1 VNLLTTR
8 IEERS
13 KPTIARNRFIA
24 ERDPATLAKYLAMQ
38 ADIACDLMRA
48 SEWEGNMQA
57 AVKAE
62 AAAHWA
68 FCLHPELR
76 ADDDTFWRDT
86 YPTESERIHAE
97 NLARVTSD
105 AYRRAVRGVGRKEK
119 TIRRNVND

>member
-1 VNLLTTR
+1 MKFLTSK

-24 ERDPATLAKYLAMQ
+24 ERDPATLTKYLAMQ

-62 AAAHWA
+62 AAAHWT

-86 YPTESERIHAE
+86 YPLESERIHAE
-97 NLARVTSD
+97 NLARVTSP
-105 AYRRAVRGVGRKEK
+105 AYRRVERKVAKAERAVRKAV
-119 TIRRNVND
+119 

>member
-1 VNLLTTR
+1 MITIEQ

-13 KPTIARNRFIA
+13 KSTVARNRFIA
-24 ERDPATLAKYLAMQ
+24 ERGRATLAKYLNMQ
-38 ADIACDLMRA
+38 AGIACDLMHA
-48 SEWEGNMQA
+48 GQWSGNPQA

-86 YPTESERIHAE
+86 YPLEPDHIDAE
-97 NLARVTSD
+97 NLARVTSP
-105 AYRRAVRGVGRKEK
+105 AYRRVEKSVARKEK
-119 TIRRNVND
+119 AIRTKV

>member
-1 VNLLTTR
+1 MKFLTSK

-13 KPTIARNRFIA
+13 KSTVARNRFIA
-24 ERDPATLAKYLAMQ
+24 ERDRATLAKYLDVQ

-48 SEWEGNMQA
+48 GQWDGNLQA
-57 AVKAE
+57 AIKAE

-86 YPTESERIHAE
+86 YPLEHERIRAE

-105 AYRRAVRGVGRKEK
+105 AYRRV
-119 TIRRNVND
+119 

>member
-1 VNLLTTR
+1 MEFLTSK

-13 KPTIARNRFIA
+13 KPTIARNRFIG

-38 ADIACDLMRA
+38 ADTAYDLMHA
-48 SEWEGNMQA
+48 SEWEGNPQA

-86 YPTESERIHAE
+86 YPLESERIHAE
-97 NLARVTSD
+97 NLARVSSE
-105 AYRRAVRGVGRKEK
+105 AYRRAEKSVGRSLKA
-119 TIRRNVND
+119 IRRNINN

>member
-24 ERDPATLAKYLAMQ
+24 ERDPATLSKYLAMQ
-38 ADIACDLMRA
+38 ADIACDLMHA

-86 YPTESERIHAE
+86 YPLESERIHAE
-97 NLARVTSD
+97 NLARVTSP
-105 AYRRAVRGVGRKEK
+105 AYLKQLKEVARSEQA
-119 TIRRNVND
+119 IRRQA

>member
-1 VNLLTTR
+1 MKFLTSK

-13 KPTIARNRFIA
+13 KSTVARNRFIA
-24 ERDPATLAKYLAMQ
+24 ERDRATLAKYLDMQ

-48 SEWEGNMQA
+48 GQWDGNLQA

-76 ADDDTFWRDT
+76 ADDDMFWRDT
-86 YPTESERIHAE
+86 YPLEHERIHAE

-105 AYRRAVRGVGRKEK
+105 SYRRIEKSVARREKAIRRAV
-119 TIRRNVND
+119 